1 MLIVQEQ
8 AWEENLPSD
17 TVWGLGVRGEDE
29 KDNKACWEDG
39 IERYRTDGPIVREK
53 LRLDFGLPTSIK

>member
-17 TVWGLGVRGEDE
+17 IVWGLGVRGEDE
-29 KDNKACWEDG
+29 KDSKAPG
-39 IERYRTDGPIVREK
+39 M
-53 LRLDFGLPTSIK
+53 LRRWY